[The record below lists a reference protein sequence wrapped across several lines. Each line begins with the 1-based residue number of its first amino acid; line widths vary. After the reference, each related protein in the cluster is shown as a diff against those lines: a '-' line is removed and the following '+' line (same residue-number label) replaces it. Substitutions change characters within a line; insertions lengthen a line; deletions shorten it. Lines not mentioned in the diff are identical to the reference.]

1 MLWAFFQGFPGNS
14 IIALRQG
21 DGSLIKFGRLFYL
34 GLFVVFLAGCA
45 SSQGGTPNKNLLLDQ
60 KSTQFYVIQ
69 VPPPVPPDH
78 LILVG
83 YSAFTTDHRISF
95 TEFLRLSIPPH
106 SPGHYYLTNYSR
118 TLEYAPN
125 NHTGSGWV
133 HPFFGRPYRYRYQG
147 DLVMIASQ
155 WAKIQKKREKKLVR
169 EEKAEK
175 RAADMSPEKH
185 VHGPDGGEVI
195 QSDEHSLTEVL
206 PSGAYIVHPKRELVR
221 RGLYWNGKEWVP
233 VITH

>member
-1 MLWAFFQGFPGNS
+1 M
-14 IIALRQG
+14 G
-21 DGSLIKFGRLFYL
+21 DASLIKIGRLVHIGVL
-34 GLFVVFLAGCA
+34 VSLLSGCT
-45 SSQGGTPNKNLLLDQ
+45 SFQGGSPNKNLLLDQ

-118 TLEYAPN
+118 TVEYAPGGQ
-125 NHTGSGWV
+125 TGAGWV
-133 HPFFGRPYRYRYQG
+133 HPFFGHPYRYRYQG

-155 WAKIQKKREKKLVR
+155 WAKIQKKREKKLAR

-175 RAADMSPEKH
+175 KAAEMSPEKQ

-195 QSDEHSLTEVL
+195 QADEHSLTEVL

-221 RGLYWNGKEWVP
+221 RGLYWNGKGWVP
-233 VITH
+233 VIAH

>member
-1 MLWAFFQGFPGNS
+1 MRNIGRFFYIGIFC
-14 IIALRQG
+14 A
-21 DGSLIKFGRLFYL
+21 
-34 GLFVVFLAGCA
+34 FLAGCA
-45 SSQGGTPNKNLLLDQ
+45 SSDGGSPDRNLLLDQ
-60 KSTQFYVIQ
+60 KSTRFYVIQ
-69 VPPPVPPDH
+69 VPQPKPPDH

-118 TLEYAPN
+118 TVEYASTAHP
-125 NHTGSGWV
+125 GPGWV
-133 HPFFGRPYRYRYQG
+133 HPFFGHPYRYRYQG

-155 WAKIQKKREKKLVR
+155 WAKIQKKREKKIVR

-175 RAADMSPEKH
+175 RAAEMSTEKK
-185 VHGPDGGEVI
+185 VTGPDGGEVI
-195 QSDEHSLTEVL
+195 QADEHSLTEVL

-221 RGLYWNGKEWVP
+221 RGLYWNGKGWVP
-233 VITH
+233 VITNGH

>member
-1 MLWAFFQGFPGNS
+1 MK
-14 IIALRQG
+14 I
-21 DGSLIKFGRLFYL
+21 GRLIYIGVF
-34 GLFVVFLAGCA
+34 FVLLTGCA
-45 SSQGGTPNKNLLLDQ
+45 SSQGGSPNKNLLLDQ
-60 KSTQFYVIQ
+60 KSTRFYVIQ
-69 VPPPVPPDH
+69 VSQPVAPDH

-118 TLEYAPN
+118 TIEYAPDK
-125 NHTGSGWV
+125 HTDVGWV
-133 HPFFGRPYRYRYQG
+133 HPFFGHPYRYRYQG

-155 WAKIQKKREKKLVR
+155 WDKIQKKREKNLVR

-175 RAADMSPEKH
+175 KAAELSPEKK
-185 VHGPDGGEVI
+185 VQGPDGGEVI

-206 PSGAYIVHPKRELVR
+206 PSGAYIVHPKRELVM
-221 RGLYWNGKEWVP
+221 RGLYWSGKNWVP
-233 VITH
+233 VVTH

>member
-1 MLWAFFQGFPGNS
+1 MAGE
-14 IIALRQG
+14 
-21 DGSLIKFGRLFYL
+21 GSLIKTVRFLYL
-34 GLFVVFLAGCA
+34 GVFFALLTACA
-45 SSQGGTPNKNLLLDQ
+45 STQGGSPDKNLLLDQ
-60 KSTQFYVIQ
+60 KSTRFYVIQ
-69 VPPPVPPDH
+69 VQPPRPPDH

-83 YSAFTTDHRISF
+83 YSTFTTDHRISF

-118 TLEYAPN
+118 IIEYATN
-125 NHTGSGWV
+125 KDSGQGWI
-133 HPFFGRPYRYRYQG
+133 HPFFGHPYRYRYQG

-175 RAADMSPEKH
+175 RAAEMSPEKK
-185 VHGPDGGEVI
+185 VPGPDGGEVI

-221 RGLYWNGKEWVP
+221 RGLYWNGKGWVP
-233 VITH
+233 VITRAH